1 MVYYQHFIGDY
12 RRDTRHLTLL
22 EHGAY
27 RELLDQYYL
36 SEEPI
41 PLDESKLMRL
51 LSARQDDEQQAIKNV
66 LNDFF
71 VSTDR
76 GYIHKRCDIEI
87 AEYHS
92 KSQSA
97 SANAKARWKKEQGTN
112 ANGMQTQCELD
123 ANGMLINNH
132 KSIINNHKSIIIYT
146 EEFEQFWKMYPNKTG
161 KGYANKCWD
170 KKNPDITL
178 VLKAL
183 EWQIKS
189 KQWLKNNGE
198 FIPLPSTYLNQ
209 DRWLDEPPLVVM
221 F

>member
-76 GYIHKRCDIEI
+76 GYIH
-87 AEYHS
+87 
-92 KSQSA
+92 
-97 SANAKARWKKEQGTN
+97 N
-112 ANGMQTQCELD
+112 L
-123 ANGMLINNH
+123 NN
-132 KSIINNHKSIIIYT
+132 
-146 EEFEQFWKMYPNKTG
+146 FG
-161 KGYANKCWD
+161 KYIQRK
-170 KKNPDITL
+170 
-178 VLKAL
+178 
-183 EWQIKS
+183 
-189 KQWLKNNGE
+189 
-198 FIPLPSTYLNQ
+198 
-209 DRWLDEPPLVVM
+209 
-221 F
+221 

>member
-51 LSARQDDEQQAIKNV
+51 LSARQDDEQQAIRNV

-71 VSTDR
+71 VQTDK

-97 SANAKARWKKEQGTN
+97 SASAKARWKKEQGTN
-112 ANGMQTQCELD
+112 ANAMQTQCELD

-146 EEFEQFWKMYPNKTG
+146 EEFEQFWKMYPKKIG
-161 KGYANKCWD
+161 KGYAGNSWNK
-170 KKNPDITL
+170 KKPDITL

-198 FIPLPSTYLNQ
+198 FVPLPSTYLNQ
-209 DRWLDEPPLVVM
+209 ERWLDEPPEVVM